1 MNFIQVSTMETKL
14 GLANGIVERDPTRD
28 KRVIEF
34 CLSIPFDEFVKNGQE
49 RYLIRASMKGI
60 LPEKIRTNVKVRGLQ
75 GADWVKR
82 LEGNFD
88 NLKSDIKYLLKD
100 ENINKYLN
108 IDKIENYIETF
119 DDDIENKR
127 YDKLRML
134 IVVTIFSNFIKENS
148 MYS

>member
-1 MNFIQVSTMETKL
+1 
-14 GLANGIVERDPTRD
+14 
-28 KRVIEF
+28 
-34 CLSIPFDEFVKNGQE
+34 
-49 RYLIRASMKGI
+49 MKGI

-119 DDDIENKR
+119 DEDIENKR

-134 IVVTIFSNFIKENS
+134 IVVMIFSNFIKENS

>member
-1 MNFIQVSTMETKL
+1 METKL

-34 CLSIPFDEFVKNGQE
+34 CLSVPFDEFVKNGKE
-49 RYLIRASMKGI
+49 RYLIRGSMKGI
-60 LPEKIRTNVKVRGLQ
+60 LPKKIRTNVKVRGLQ

-88 NLKSDIKYLLKD
+88 NIKNDINYLLKD

-108 IDKIENYIETF
+108 INKIKNYIETF
-119 DDDIENKR
+119 DEDIENKR

-134 IVVTIFSNFIKENS
+134 IVVIIFSNFIKENS